1 MQVDD
6 RGAGG
11 RGRRRRVGLGGAA
24 LGGILGWMAPRDIDP
39 LLDSTLKLDPP
50 SLAILPGNG
59 IRAEPVAIAM
69 VGGSF

>member
-1 MQVDD
+1 
-6 RGAGG
+6 
-11 RGRRRRVGLGGAA
+11 
-24 LGGILGWMAPRDIDP
+24 MAPRDIDP